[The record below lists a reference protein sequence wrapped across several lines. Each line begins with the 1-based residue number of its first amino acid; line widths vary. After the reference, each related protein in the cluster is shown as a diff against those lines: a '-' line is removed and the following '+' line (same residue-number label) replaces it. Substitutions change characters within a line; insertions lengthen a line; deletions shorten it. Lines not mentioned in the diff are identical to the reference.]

1 MLADVLR
8 SGFAAAQ
15 QRSGLI
21 FFDVLWKV
29 IWIGLTIAGLC
40 GAVLW
45 ITYDLN
51 SIEWRDTGNPSVN
64 ALLAAT
70 LLRDFWQANRPE
82 IVLGILGLLLMSA
95 GVWIFLEALFRR
107 NIVRNVCGEERGL
120 QSATTYP
127 FRVFLASGVT
137 KAAVLFTTAC
147 LLAALSLAVA
157 ATIAIVAF
165 LSLTFL
171 LTLFDTLIRA
181 DAVGL
186 LGTDLIRV
194 AGLLGILMS
203 FEAMVATS
211 FAAALIAGFLNVAGL
226 SDAVVMLGAAV
237 AVAVFLSVLH
247 SYLLLVRF
255 SAIAIM
261 RKNVVEV

>member
-8 SGFAAAQ
+8 NGFAAAQ

-21 FFDVLWKV
+21 FFDILWKV
-29 IWIGLTIAGLC
+29 IWIGLTVTGLC

-51 SIEWRDTGNPSVN
+51 SIEWTDTGNPTVN
-64 ALLAAT
+64 GLLAAT
-70 LLRDFWQANRPE
+70 LLRDFWMANQWA
-82 IVLGILGLLLMSA
+82 IVATVLMVLLSSA
-95 GVWIFLEALFRR
+95 VVWIFLEAFFRR
-107 NIVRNVCGEERGL
+107 RIVRDVCGEGHGL
-120 QSATTYP
+120 MLSTTYP
-127 FRVFLASGVT
+127 FKIFLASGLI
-137 KAAVLFTTAC
+137 KAAVLFTTAG
-147 LLAALSLAVA
+147 LLVALSFAGA
-157 ATIAIVAF
+157 ATIAVVAF
-165 LSLTFL
+165 LALTFV
-171 LTLFDTLIRA
+171 LTLLDTLIRA

-211 FAAALIAGFLNVAGL
+211 FGAIVVAGFLNVAGP

-237 AVAVFLSVLH
+237 LAIMFLSVLH